1 MTALNETKFC
11 RAYRADVCS
20 CIQESKSGHGA
31 MMMDDAKRKID
42 QRGQKLM
49 AKHSQWKSV
58 RKNKELNQN
67 KS

>member
-42 QRGQKLM
+42 QWGQKLM
-49 AKHSQWKSV
+49 AKHS
-58 RKNKELNQN
+58 R
-67 KS
+67 

>member
-49 AKHSQWKSV
+49 AKHS
-58 RKNKELNQN
+58 R
-67 KS
+67 